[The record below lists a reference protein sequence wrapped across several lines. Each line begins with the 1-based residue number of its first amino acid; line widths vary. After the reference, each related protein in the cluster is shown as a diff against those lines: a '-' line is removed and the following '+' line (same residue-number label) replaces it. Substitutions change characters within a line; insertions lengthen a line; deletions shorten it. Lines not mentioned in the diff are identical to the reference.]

1 VPVSF
6 DGPLSPYDGHVVP
19 VANAAATQNVI
30 DLTRAYA
37 HVSPHVFDYFAG
49 CLVGSDAEQP
59 WMAEF
64 AMDRPFDERHL
75 HDNHWPHPV
84 RSHTR

>member
-1 VPVSF
+1 MP
-6 DGPLSPYDGHVVP
+6 P
-19 VANAAATQNVI
+19 
-30 DLTRAYA
+30 DLRRPPDETYSYAHWDDLNGDPTTEYIRKLPYA

-49 CLVGSDAEQP
+49 RLVGTDAKQP

-64 AMDRPFDERHL
+64 AVDRPFDERHL